1 MSVLS
6 SEVAL
11 KEYLMS
17 TDTLFRELVSE
28 HHQYEERLSEL
39 ASLSYPSQD
48 EMMEE
53 AMLKKK
59 KLHLKDQMEEIVTK
73 YKSTHD
79 GH

>member
-6 SEVAL
+6 GEVAL

-17 TDTLFRELVSE
+17 NDTLFRELASE
-28 HHQYEERLSEL
+28 HHQYEERLTEL
-39 ASLSYPSQD
+39 ASLSYPSQE

-53 AMLKKK
+53 AVLKKK
-59 KLHLKDQMEEIVTK
+59 KLHLKDQMEEIATK
-73 YKSTHD
+73 YKSAHD